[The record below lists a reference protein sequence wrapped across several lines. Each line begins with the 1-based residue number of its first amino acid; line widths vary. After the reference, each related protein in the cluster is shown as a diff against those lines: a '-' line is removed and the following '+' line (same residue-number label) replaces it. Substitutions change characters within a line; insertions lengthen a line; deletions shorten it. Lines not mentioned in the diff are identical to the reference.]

1 MPANSIDTFF
11 ACVLIVSAV
20 FASIALLSGT
30 LTAQTNSVQDSNQD
44 EYFRAVSE
52 SILWDAGNP
61 TNWGS
66 IGNEVPQSFGL
77 AKESSV
83 LTDELDIDKISR
95 LNPQNLF
102 SLSYPNILEAAGM
115 TDNALGLSAS
125 QLLDISVSL
134 SGNSTMGN
142 ATEYTFNFF
151 VSQQGIP
158 VQTSLHCY
166 VIANDFEADAYSNTS
181 TDGLGSVNFELPN
194 ASNGTAL
201 LVTFARATA
210 DPTITA
216 YQTYRFAHLSSENQ
230 TDNTFLT
237 LTPLN
242 YTLYLT
248 QNQPGI
254 SIQNSLAFSYDYQTN
269 LTATSNSTYTI
280 PTISDSSP
288 IVLVTCGSN
297 SSTFFTEWTSYPQIP
312 FYVGADFQNSESQEF
327 TYLVTVNGFLCRLTF
342 QFGGLAP

>member
-11 ACVLIVSAV
+11 ACALIVSAV

-30 LTAQTNSVQDSNQD
+30 LTAQMNSVQDSNEA

-61 TNWGS
+61 ANWGS
-66 IGNEVPQSFGL
+66 IGSAVPQSFGL

-83 LTDELDIDKISR
+83 LTDEIDIDKISR

-102 SLSYPNILEAAGM
+102 FLTYPNMLEAAGL
-115 TDNALGLSAS
+115 DSALGLSAS
-125 QLLDISVSL
+125 QLLDISVNL
-134 SGNSTMGN
+134 SGNDSIGN
-142 ATEYTFNFF
+142 VTEYTFNFF

-158 VQTSLHCY
+158 TETSLHCY
-166 VIANDFEADAYSNTS
+166 VVASGFEADAYTNTS
-181 TDGLGSVNFELPN
+181 TDGLGNVNFELPN

-201 LVTFARATA
+201 LVTFARAIA
-210 DPTITA
+210 DQRITA
-216 YQTYRFAHLSSENQ
+216 YQTYRFEHLSSENQ

-248 QNQPGI
+248 QNQPNT
-254 SIQNSLAFSYDYQTN
+254 SILNSLAFSYDYETN

-297 SSTFFTEWTSYPQIP
+297 SSTFFTEWTSYPEIP
-312 FYVGADFQNSESQEF
+312 FYVGANFQNSESQEF
-327 TYLVTVNGFLCRLTF
+327 SYLVTVNGFLCRLTF
-342 QFGGLAP
+342 QFGGLSP